1 MTQEKGNCFPG
12 GTNFKG
18 VEAVRIGLLLAI
30 VLAALI
36 MAANHF
42 SYLDEVAEERH
53 YCQMVKEGAW
63 PAFKDDVVCP

>member
-1 MTQEKGNCFPG
+1 M
-12 GTNFKG
+12 
-18 VEAVRIGLLLAI
+18 EAVRIGLLLAI